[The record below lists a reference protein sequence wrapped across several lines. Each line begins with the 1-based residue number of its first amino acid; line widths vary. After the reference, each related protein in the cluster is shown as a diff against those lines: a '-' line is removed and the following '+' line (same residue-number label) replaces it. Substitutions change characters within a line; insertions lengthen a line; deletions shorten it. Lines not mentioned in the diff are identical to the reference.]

1 MKQSPALLN
10 GYNGMMRKAF
20 RGAML
25 LVLSLPITLFPAEF
39 SADVNSHK
47 IDAFLEAVI
56 KEDRVPGLAV
66 AIIQRDRIVYLHG
79 FGVAGNGR
87 AITPQTA
94 LYVGSISKSITG
106 LAVMQLVEAGKVRL
120 DSAVCD
126 YIPWFT
132 LAEGRASSRI
142 TVRDLLN
149 QVSGITDTAFAGQ
162 LPPDTTLEECIRA
175 FTKVRPAMVP
185 GAGFRYSNM
194 NYRILGLLVET
205 VSGESFAEYLGRHI
219 FMPLEMT
226 HTTTS
231 PVGVD
236 LAQGY
241 IPVLGFPVAVAQRH
255 LTYAVPS
262 GYIISTAEDM
272 AHYLIA
278 QVNKGSYGE
287 NRVLS
292 PRGMGLMHAS
302 RSDLG
307 SPYAMGWFES
317 KWNSTHVIRHSGDL
331 DTFHADAILLPERGY
346 GVVLLYNL
354 NGFLPGGLVFP
365 EVAHDLT
372 RMLTGE
378 LPQHRWSSAGATALL
393 AAIMAVSLGL
403 EVVLLLTLPRW
414 RLRMKSQPM
423 WRRNTDIAW
432 ALVFPAMPVL
442 ALVFASLAGWI
453 SSMRFFF
460 LRAPDVCTWLC
471 AWSAIAVTKGV
482 ARALL
487 GSLDARRS

>member
-1 MKQSPALLN
+1 
-10 GYNGMMRKAF
+10 MMREAI
-20 RGAML
+20 RGAMFL
-25 LVLSLPITLFPAEF
+25 MLSLPLRPFAAEF

-56 KEDRVPGLAV
+56 EEDRVPGLAV
-66 AIIQRDRIVYLHG
+66 AIIQRDRIVYLRG
-79 FGVAGNGR
+79 IGVAGSGR

-94 LYVGSISKSITG
+94 FYVGSISKSITA
-106 LAVMQLVEAGKVRL
+106 LAVMQLVEAGKIRL

-126 YIPWFT
+126 YIPWLK
-132 LAEGRASSRI
+132 LAEGPASPQI

-149 QVSGITDTAFAGQ
+149 QLSGIRDTALTRQF
-162 LPPDTTLEECIRA
+162 PPDTTLEECVRT

-185 GAGFRYSNM
+185 GARFRYSNM

-205 VSGESFAEYLGRHI
+205 VSGESFVEYLRRHI
-219 FMPLEMT
+219 FAPLEMT
-226 HTTTS
+226 RTTAS
-231 PVGVD
+231 PVGID
-236 LAQGY
+236 LAQGH
-241 IPVLGFPVAVAQRH
+241 ISVLGFPVAFAQRH
-255 LTYAVPS
+255 LAYAVPS

-278 QVNKGSYGE
+278 QVNEGVYGE

-292 PRGMGLMHAS
+292 PRGMGLMHTS

-307 SPYAMGWFES
+307 SPYAMGWFEIKRNGS
-317 KWNSTHVIRHSGDL
+317 RVIRHSGDL
-331 DTFHADAILLPERGY
+331 DTFHVDAILLPERGY
-346 GVVLLYNL
+346 GIVLLYNL

-365 EVAHDLT
+365 EVANDLI
-372 RMLTGE
+372 RILTGQ
-378 LPQHRWSSAGATALL
+378 LPQHRWSAAGASALL

-403 EVVLLLTLPRW
+403 EVVSLLTLSRW
-414 RLRMKSQPM
+414 RLRMESQPM

-442 ALVFASLAGWI
+442 ALVLTSLTGLI
-453 SSMRFFF
+453 PSLRFFF
-460 LRAPDVCTWLC
+460 LRAPDICTWLC
-471 AWSAIAVTKGV
+471 AWSAIGVTKSV

-487 GSLDARRS
+487 SFLDARHS